1 MPYRLRATGKLRGC
15 ALMIERDGMLTKS
28 SKCTSCLAVAL
39 SRTEEVP
46 PLISIEFQ
54 GTSLAKDGCELY
66 WRQV

>member
-1 MPYRLRATGKLRGC
+1 
-15 ALMIERDGMLTKS
+15 MIERDGMLTKS